1 VARTEVYNVN
11 IPTTRKKI
19 PAPILIYIVGITR
32 LIPAPKT
39 TAINELSTRAPAD
52 PKNTE
57 IRESQSAEKQK
68 VASWVL
74 SPSSARKIKPKVVI
88 NILRSMGFLVQH
100 IVIDSSFPL
109 CGKSKF
115 IKESHW
121 RAGVMECWSI
131 DIELLHFEI
140 KTKILCM
147 QKPQM
152 PQWQFLLSILQY
164 SITPVLQDSKVYNYL
179 KSF

>member
-1 VARTEVYNVN
+1 MARTEVYNVN

-74 SPSSARKIKPKVVI
+74 SPSSAMNTAVKTVSNTFK
-88 NILRSMGFLVQH
+88 SM
-100 IVIDSSFPL
+100 
-109 CGKSKF
+109 
-115 IKESHW
+115 ESLTHSRW
-121 RAGVMECWSI
+121 C
-131 DIELLHFEI
+131 
-140 KTKILCM
+140 
-147 QKPQM
+147 
-152 PQWQFLLSILQY
+152 
-164 SITPVLQDSKVYNYL
+164 
-179 KSF
+179 